1 MRVAEIF
8 MHDRSVGFL
17 TEVGKGKEYVFEY
30 HDKYDGPPI
39 SVTMPVDQK
48 RYNYEKFPPFFEGL
62 LPEGANLDML
72 LRSYKIDRDSLFD
85 ILLKVGEDTV
95 GAVTVKE
102 VANEAMSD
110 NV

>member
-1 MRVAEIF
+1 MY
-8 MHDRSVGFL
+8 DRSVGFL
-17 TEVGKGKEYVFEY
+17 TEVGKGEEYVFEY
-30 HDKYDGPPI
+30 HENYDGPPI

-48 RYNYEKFPPFFEGL
+48 RYIYEKFPSFFEGL
-62 LPEGANLDML
+62 LPEGANLNML